1 MVDEA
6 IRIGVFVCDC
16 GLNIAG
22 SVDTEEVRKFAETL
36 PNVVVSVRNRYTCSD
51 PGQQEVKKTIR
62 ENNVNRVVV
71 ASCTPR
77 LHETTFR
84 TCISEAG
91 LNPYLLDMASLREHC
106 SWVHL
111 HDKEQAT
118 KKAKDIVKISAARAA
133 RLQPQNEL
141 EIPVTDAALVI
152 GGGVAGIQ
160 SALDLADAGHQV
172 YLVEEQAS
180 IGGVMAALDKTFPTM
195 DCSICVLGPKMM
207 DIGRHPKIKLLAYSS
222 VEQVSGYVGNF
233 KVKIRRKTRFINE
246 TDCTACGKCAEV
258 CPVVLP
264 DEFQQGFSSRKAI
277 HIPFAQAVPSAYL
290 IDMKNCLGNNPVAC
304 VKCVEAC
311 DKKCIDLNAKDTFE
325 EIEVGSII
333 VATGMGVYDPTRLAE
348 YGYGKFENV
357 ITTME
362 FERLICGGGP
372 TDGHLMRPSDQTTP
386 KRIGF
391 IQCVGSRTDNRG
403 NPYCSNVCCMNTIK
417 DSLLILEHYPDTEI
431 FVFYMDIRTFGKGFE
446 DLLRRSKE
454 EGVHYVRG
462 LPGEI
467 VEDASTKNLTV
478 KVENTTISRL
488 EEYKLDMVVL
498 SVGLEPKTE
507 LKQLATLLNLSQTAD
522 GFLMEAHPKLKPV
535 DAPTPGIFYAGTV
548 EAPKDIKDSVTQAG
562 AAAARSSILLNAGK
576 IKNEAVKAQV
586 IMEKCVSCGACA
598 RVCPYSAIKVD
609 IKAKTGAQITAA
621 ACAGCG
627 TCAAECKFGAITM
640 QHFNDEQIIAQ
651 ISAALSEEPEK
662 KIISFLCN
670 WCSYAGGDLAGVSRL
685 QYPPNNRFIRTMC
698 SGRVSEE
705 FVMYAFENGAP
716 LVLVSGCHI
725 NDCHYINANHQTQ
738 KRMERLWERMKK
750 LGIRPER
757 LQLEWI
763 SAAEGPRFAEIMRGL
778 EEKRLL
784 VTPEEIEFTRKALAE
799 QRLAKKT
806 AHQPVP
812 RISLE

>member
-1 MVDEA
+1 MADSE

-22 SVDTEEVRKFAETL
+22 SVDTEEVRKYAETL

-51 PGQQEVKKTIR
+51 PGQQEVKKTIL
-62 ENNVNRVVV
+62 EHKVNRVVV

-77 LHETTFR
+77 LHEPTFR

-91 LNPYLLDMASLREHC
+91 LNPYLLEMGSLREHC

-111 HDKEQAT
+111 HDREAAT
-118 KKAKDIVKISAARAA
+118 KKAKDIVKISAARAGL
-133 RLQPQNEL
+133 LQPQTEI

-160 SALDLADAGHQV
+160 AALDLADAGHQV
-172 YLVEEQAS
+172 YLVEEQPS

-207 DIGRHPKIKLLAYSS
+207 DVGRHPRIKLLAYSA
-222 VEQVSGYVGNF
+222 VEKVSGYVGNF
-233 KVKIRRKTRFINE
+233 KVKVRRKARYVNE
-246 TDCTACGKCAEV
+246 NECNACGKCADA
-258 CPVVLP
+258 CPVTLP
-264 DEFQQGFSSRKAI
+264 DEFQGGFSTRKGI
-277 HIPFAQAVPSAYL
+277 HIEFPQAVPSAYL
-290 IDMKNCLGNNPVAC
+290 IDMQHCLGNNPVAC

-311 DKKCIDLNAKDTFE
+311 DKKCIDLHAQDTFE

-357 ITTME
+357 INTME

-372 TDGHLMRPSDQTTP
+372 TDGHLVRPTDHKTP

-431 FVFYMDIRTFGKGFE
+431 FVFYMDIRAFGKGFE

-454 EGVHYVRG
+454 GGVHYIRG
-462 LPGEI
+462 FPGEI
-467 VEDASTKNLTV
+467 KEDPETHNLKI
-478 KVENTTISRL
+478 KVENTTTSQV
-488 EEYKLDMVVL
+488 ESYDLDMIVL
-498 SVGLEPKTE
+498 SVGLEPRPE
-507 LKQLATLLNLSQTAD
+507 LKQLANLLNLSQTAD

-576 IKNEAVKAQV
+576 IKGEAIKAQV
-586 IMEKCVSCGACA
+586 IEDKCVSCGACA
-598 RVCPYSAIKVD
+598 KVCPYKAITVD
-609 IKAKTGAQITAA
+609 IKAKTGAKIITA

-640 QHFNDEQIIAQ
+640 QHFTDETIKAQ
-651 ISAALSEEPEK
+651 IKAALAEEPEK

-670 WCSYAGGDLAGVSRL
+670 WCSYAGGDLAGTSRL

-698 SGRVSEE
+698 SGRVSEDFILE
-705 FVMYAFENGAP
+705 AFALGAP
-716 LVLVSGCHI
+716 VVLVSGCHI
-725 NDCHYINANHQTQ
+725 NDCHYINANLQTQ
-738 KRMERLWERMKK
+738 KRVERVREKFKK

-778 EEKRLL
+778 EEMRQK
-784 VTPEEIEFTRKALAE
+784 VTPEEIELTRKVIGE
-799 QRLAKKT
+799 NRKPNT
-806 AHQPVP
+806 
-812 RISLE
+812 

>member
-1 MVDEA
+1 MADEE

-22 SVDTEEVRKFAETL
+22 SVDTEAVREYAEKL
-36 PNVVVSVRNRYTCSD
+36 PGVVVAVRNRYTCSD
-51 PGQQEVKKTIR
+51 PGQQEVKKTIL

-77 LHETTFR
+77 LHESTFR
-84 TCISEAG
+84 ACIAEAG
-91 LNPYLLDMASLREHC
+91 LNPYLLEMGSLREHC

-111 HDKEQAT
+111 HDREAAT
-118 KKAKDIVKISAARAA
+118 EKAKDIVKISTARAA
-133 RLQPQNEL
+133 LLQPQTEI

-160 SALDLADAGHQV
+160 AALDLADAGHQV

-180 IGGVMAALDKTFPTM
+180 IGGMMAALDKTFPTM

-207 DIGRHPKIKLLAYSS
+207 DVGRHPRIKLMAYTDI
-222 VEQVSGYVGNF
+222 EQVSGYVGNF
-233 KVKIRRKTRFINE
+233 TVRVRHKARYVNE
-246 TDCTACGKCAEV
+246 KECTACGKCAEA
-258 CPVVLP
+258 CPVTVP
-264 DEFQQGFSSRKAI
+264 DEFQQGFSTRKGI
-277 HIPFAQAVPSAYL
+277 HIPFPQAVPSAYL
-290 IDMKNCLGNNPVAC
+290 IDMEHCLGNNPVAC
-304 VKCVEAC
+304 VKCIEAC
-311 DKKCIDLNAKDTFE
+311 DKKCIDLNAKDSYE
-325 EIEVGSII
+325 DLKVGAII
-333 VATGMGVYDPTRLAE
+333 VATGMGVYDPTKLKE

-372 TDGHLMRPSDQTTP
+372 TDGHLVRPSDRVTP

-391 IQCVGSRTDNRG
+391 IQCIGSRTDNRG
-403 NPYCSNVCCMNTIK
+403 NPYCSNVCCMNTVK

-431 FVFYMDIRTFGKGFE
+431 YVFYMDIRAFGKGFE

-454 EGVHYVRG
+454 GGVHYVRG
-462 LPGEI
+462 FPGEI
-467 VEDASTKNLTV
+467 KEDPRTRNLTI
-478 KVENTTISRL
+478 KVENTTTSRI
-488 EEYKLDMVVL
+488 EEYALDMIVL
-498 SVGLEPKTE
+498 SVGLEPRAE
-507 LKQLATLLNLSQTAD
+507 LKQLATTLNLSQTSD

-576 IKNEAVKAQV
+576 IKGEAIKAQV
-586 IMEKCVSCGACA
+586 VADKCVSCGACA
-598 RVCPYSAIKVD
+598 KVCPYGAIKVD
-609 IKAKTGAQITAA
+609 IKAKTPAVITAA

-627 TCAAECKFGAITM
+627 TCAAECRFEAITM
-640 QHFNDEQIIAQ
+640 QHFSDAMIKSQIN
-651 ISAALSEEPEK
+651 AALSSEPEK

-670 WCSYAGGDLAGVSRL
+670 WCSYAGGDLAGTSRL

-698 SGRVSEE
+698 SGRVSEDFILE
-705 FVMYAFENGAP
+705 AFEKGAP
-716 LVLVSGCHI
+716 IVLVSGCHI

-738 KRMERLWERMKK
+738 KRVERLWEKFKK
-750 LGIRPER
+750 WGIRPER

-778 EEKRLL
+778 EEMRQK
-784 VTPEEIEFTRKALAE
+784 VTPEEIEMTRRVIAQNRKQPSGTAE
-799 QRLAKKT
+799 AGEK
-806 AHQPVP
+806 V
-812 RISLE
+812 